1 MKCCSAFVE
10 FRRPCCFC
18 IMPFRHIK
26 CKRFIKT
33 ILHYISL
40 QQLGLLVTKKATLF
54 SSTHQLLLLLS
65 LLLLLMMM
73 MIVMM
78 MMKMMFW
85 SSALFR
91 FQYSLLARFTS
102 IQGGILILRPGKS
115 TSVPPMDGDST
126 LLYSAAPYRLVFFGD
141 RAVWLRPQSYLF
153 SSM

>member
-1 MKCCSAFVE
+1 
-10 FRRPCCFC
+10 
-18 IMPFRHIK
+18 
-26 CKRFIKT
+26 
-33 ILHYISL
+33 
-40 QQLGLLVTKKATLF
+40 
-54 SSTHQLLLLLS
+54 
-65 LLLLLMMM
+65 MMM
-73 MIVMM
+73 VMM

-141 RAVWLRPQSYLF
+141 RAV
-153 SSM
+153 